1 MTTNTNNRA
10 ATIRP
15 GLLVNVKSTV
25 AGGVSYKRVDLAV
38 EALDETTNETVDVAR
53 WETVRTI
60 EDKDEYER
68 ATKVRSKAISLI
80 RKQCQATSF
89 GLLCPEEHE
98 GALDVAI
105 RAAREMVDTHN
116 ASAVHTRVQI
126 YALKGRVASNDAEAA
141 RAITSE
147 IADLV
152 VAMDKGIA
160 ALDAD
165 AIRKAADRAREMSA
179 MLDESLKVKV
189 DGAIAQARK
198 AARDITRRLTKNG
211 EEKAVVL
218 ADIQRGQ
225 IESARIAFLDM
236 SESTVAEGE
245 ALPVVEAQRF
255 ADLDLSD
262 VEAEAEPKAPTS
274 TGTPTLDLAEGS
286 EPVAVAAKAANVPM
300 MELS

>member
-1 MTTNTNNRA
+1 MTTQSNQA

-15 GLLVNVKSTV
+15 GLLVNVHSTV
-25 AGGVSYKRVDLAV
+25 KGGVAYQRVDLDADGV
-38 EALDETTNETVDVAR
+38 PVAEGVDVAR

-68 ATKVRSKAISLI
+68 ATKARGKALALI
-80 RKQCQATSF
+80 RKECQATSF
-89 GLLCPEEHE
+89 GLLCPEDHE
-98 GALDVAI
+98 GALDAAI
-105 RAAREMVDTHN
+105 VKAREIVDAHN
-116 ASAVHTRVQI
+116 ATAVHTHVQV

-147 IADLV
+147 IAMLV
-152 VAMDKGIA
+152 QTMDAGIS

-165 AIRKAADRAREMSA
+165 AIRKAADRARVLSA
-179 MLDESLKVKV
+179 MLDESIKTKV
-189 DGAIAQARK
+189 DGAVAQARK
-198 AARDITRRLTKNG
+198 AARDITRRLVKNG

-236 SESTVAEGE
+236 SEQTASGE
-245 ALPVVEAQRF
+245 ALPSVEPQRF
-255 ADLDLSD
+255 ADLDFDLSD
-262 VEAEAEPKAPTS
+262 AAVDVEPETINPRKLNAS
-274 TGTPTLDLAEGS
+274 S
-286 EPVAVAAKAANVPM
+286 ANVPA